1 MGDRLVKVAQFE
13 DYIQAEL
20 AKQRLADF
28 GIEAVVTGAN
38 AANTYAGFFCIEGP
52 ELQVLESRAEEAK
65 EILNSG
71 KEQGQELEWEGEE
84 NAEEEQ

>member
-1 MGDRLVKVAQFE
+1 MTDRLVTVAQFK

-20 AKQRLADF
+20 AKQQLADF
-28 GIEAVVTGAN
+28 GIDAVVTGAN

-65 EILNSG
+65 EILNSSR
-71 KEQGQELEWEGEE
+71 EQGQELEWEEE
-84 NAEEEQ
+84 NGDEEEQ